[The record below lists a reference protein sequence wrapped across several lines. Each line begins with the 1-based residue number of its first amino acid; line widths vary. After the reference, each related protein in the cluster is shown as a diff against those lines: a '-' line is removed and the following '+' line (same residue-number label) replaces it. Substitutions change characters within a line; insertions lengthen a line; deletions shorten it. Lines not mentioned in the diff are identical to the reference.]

1 MYLNRKS
8 NLAMSEK
15 LENALRLYRE
25 GILEGKVRKTVT
37 SVTGDRYIQ
46 HSTFVKDGAEGF
58 IEFFDDFI
66 KRNPVRDIQIV
77 RTIEDERYVF
87 LHAFQSLNGGETKWV
102 TTDIFDFDEAGKIIE
117 HWDAIAEYV
126 ETTASGHTQIDGETE
141 ISDLDKTSKNKEIVS
156 AFLTDV
162 MQNGNFQKV
171 PSYISPKI
179 FTQHNAG
186 AADGLEATN
195 TYLKMFRYSGA
206 NLVYREIFKLIA
218 QGNFVVSFCKANLG
232 VKEMAIF
239 DIFRLEDNCIVE
251 HWDNMEA
258 VPPREN
264 WVNSGKF

>member
-1 MYLNRKS
+1 
-8 NLAMSEK
+8 MSEK

-25 GILEGKVRKTVT
+25 GILEGKVRETVK
-37 SVTGDRYIQ
+37 SVTGERYIQ

-87 LHAFQSLNGGETKWV
+87 THAYQSLNNGETKWV

-117 HWDAIAEYV
+117 HWDVIAEYV
-126 ETTASGHTQIDGETE
+126 EKTASGHTQVDGERE
-141 ISDLDKTSKNKEIVS
+141 ISDLDKTEKNREIVR

-162 MQNGNFQKV
+162 MMDGNLQNAPK
-171 PSYISPKI
+171 YISKEKYI
-179 FTQHNAG
+179 QHNPG
-186 AADGLEATN
+186 VADGIEAIIEFVQK
-195 TYLKMFRYSGA
+195 LKDSGGA
-206 NLVYREIFKLIA
+206 LFYTKIFKLIA

-232 VKEMAIF
+232 AKEMAIF

-258 VPPREN
+258 VPPRED
-264 WVNSGKF
+264 WVNGGKF